1 MSTRSNRVIA
11 VANLQE
17 FFRESLHSAMSHQ
30 GLEVR
35 DHTEHYVVNLLTLFS
50 RAEALYDAHDGEGP
64 NERSQRER
72 SGLKPLVM
80 MLAEAL
86 EAPTLTERNR
96 GLQRLGDVS
105 LFVAGFFAGSFAR
118 KLVDIDY
125 HIAMGGRAYGS
136 LADLLS
142 GSRGQALGGVFAEL
156 AAKFQ
161 RMVDALNEVSEMAY
175 THTDRDI
182 LRLYEIWMKTGSRRA
197 GEILRR
203 LGVEPA
209 PDACK
214 ALQH

>member
-1 MSTRSNRVIA
+1 MKGTRSDKVIA
-11 VANLQE
+11 VGNLQE
-17 FFRESLHSAMSHQ
+17 FFREALLSAMSHQ
-30 GLEVR
+30 KLEVR

-50 RAEALYDAHDGEGP
+50 RADALYDKDP
-64 NERSQRER
+64 ER

-105 LFVAGFFAGSFAR
+105 LFIAGFFAGSFAR

-136 LADLLS
+136 LAEHMS
-142 GSRGQALGGVFAEL
+142 RGRGQALAGVFAEL

-161 RMVDALNEVSEMAY
+161 RLVDALNEVSEMAH
-175 THTDRDI
+175 THTDKDV

-197 GEILRR
+197 HDILRR
-203 LGVEPA
+203 LGIEPA
-209 PDACK
+209 PDARTIF
-214 ALQH
+214 QH